1 MQESLQLVL
10 DSAPFLLKGTLFTL
24 ELSFGGMVFGLFL
37 GFVLAMMRLSHFWP
51 LSWLARFYVSIFRG
65 TPLLVQILLIYFG
78 LPRLGIA
85 LNPVPAALTAL
96 TLFSASYLSE
106 NFRSGINSVDK
117 GQWEACH
124 SMGMGY
130 FTCLKRI
137 ILPQAF
143 RIALPPLGSRLIALM
158 KDTSLASTVTVME
171 LTRVAEQV
179 GATTFLYMEMFLMVG
194 CIYWIINQILTIVQI
209 WLEGYLTRHM

>member
-1 MQESLQLVL
+1 MYELFLRAL
-10 DSAPFLLKGTLFTL
+10 PLLKQAIAITLGL
-24 ELSFGGMVFGLFL
+24 GLSA
-37 GFVLAMMRLSHFWP
+37 FVLGSMLGMAIALMRNSTLRLFRII
-51 LSWLARFYVSIFRG
+51 AFIYVSIFRG
-65 TPLLVQILLIYFG
+65 TPLLVQILLVYFG
-78 LPRLGIA
+78 LPRLGIT
-85 LNPVPAALTAL
+85 LDPIPAALVAL

-117 GQWEACH
+117 GQWEACNA
-124 SMGMGY
+124 MGMGY
-130 FTCLKRI
+130 WTSLKRI

-179 GATTFLYMEMFLMVG
+179 GATTFRYMEMFLIVG
-194 CIYWIINQILTIVQI
+194 CIYWLINQVLTIIQT
-209 WLEGYLTRHM
+209 WLEGHLSRHMR

>member
-1 MQESLQLVL
+1 MYE
-10 DSAPFLLKGTLFTL
+10 
-24 ELSFGGMVFGLFL
+24 LFL
-37 GFVLAMMRLSHFWP
+37 RALPMLQQAIVMTLGLGFSAFILGSVLGMSIALMRNSSLRLLRIIAFS
-51 LSWLARFYVSIFRG
+51 YVSIFRG